1 MPELASI
8 VLAAGGSSRF
18 GPENKLTARIDGRPL
33 VRRVVDVV
41 SDATGGEIVV
51 VTGEDAPAIA
61 AVLSGLA
68 VRFVANPNW
77 RTGLSSSIA
86 AGVAA
91 LGADVDGAFIVPGD
105 MPFLSADLLRS
116 LASAFACAKTRPIV
130 YPATLSGAQRNPV
143 LWPRRFFPELMAL
156 SGPGGAKQ
164 LLQDAKAEAV
174 AVAFADEWAFA
185 DVDTPADLEAAQRL
199 AASQSPRPFTHGA

>member
-41 SDATGGEIVV
+41 RDATGGEIVV
-51 VTGEDAPAIA
+51 VTGEHEPAIA
-61 AVLSGLA
+61 AALSGLA
-68 VRFVANPNW
+68 VRFVANPDW

-86 AGVAA
+86 AGIAA
-91 LGADVDGAFIVPGD
+91 LRADTDGAFIVPGD
-105 MPFLSADLLRS
+105 MPFLNAGLLRN
-116 LASAFACAKTRPIV
+116 LASTFARAKTRAIV
-130 YPATLSGAQRNPV
+130 YPATPSGAQRNPV

-156 SGPGGAKQ
+156 SGPGGAKRI
-164 LLQDAKAEAV
+164 LQAAKTEAV

-185 DVDTPADLEAAQRL
+185 DVDTPADLDAAQRL
-199 AASQSPRPFTHGA
+199 SAGLSPRPFTQGP